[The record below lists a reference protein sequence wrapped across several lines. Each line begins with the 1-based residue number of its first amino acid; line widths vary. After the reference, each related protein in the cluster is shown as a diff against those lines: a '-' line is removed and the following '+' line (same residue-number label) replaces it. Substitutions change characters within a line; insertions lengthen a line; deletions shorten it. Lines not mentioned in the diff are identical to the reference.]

1 MSAFGLG
8 EWNMNRKCCSANL
21 VFQNTTVMRRQR
33 QKRTTRHGSGR
44 GRTAATW
51 PGRAKEAQIR
61 DTVKCILSHKN
72 HHHFVTSFF
81 QYFCNNFDTH
91 HLCIELH
98 PRTRITDPRSF
109 DRGRESAL
117 TAAILSIQGPFTRDV
132 RSGWGLGVRGCPKIR
147 R

>member
-1 MSAFGLG
+1 
-8 EWNMNRKCCSANL
+8 MNRKCCSANL

-72 HHHFVTSFF
+72 HHHFVTSFCKIF
-81 QYFCNNFDTH
+81 ATILIPIIAALNCTLGPGSQTQEVSTVGGKALLRQPICPSKHSRD
-91 HLCIELH
+91 HLH
-98 PRTRITDPRSF
+98 VT
-109 DRGRESAL
+109 SAVV
-117 TAAILSIQGPFTRDV
+117 G
-132 RSGWGLGVRGCPKIR
+132 GWGSGVAQKSDSSTLQPG
-147 R
+147 